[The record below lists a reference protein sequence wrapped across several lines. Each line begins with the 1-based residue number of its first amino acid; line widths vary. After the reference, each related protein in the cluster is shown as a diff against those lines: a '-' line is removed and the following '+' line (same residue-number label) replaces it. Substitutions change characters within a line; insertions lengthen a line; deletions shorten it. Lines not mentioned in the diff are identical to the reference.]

1 MFMQSNKLNLLHEA
15 SVLEKHRGPV
25 GKTDVTVLREANE
38 KKKKKKKKK
47 KKRFFRVTQE
57 QKIKFMYF

>member
-1 MFMQSNKLNLLHEA
+1 MQSNKLNLLHEA

-47 KKRFFRVTQE
+47 KNDFFGLHRNR
-57 QKIKFMYF
+57 K